1 MRLRHFLKSIRF
13 KIAASFFVVFF
24 GVSLIFNYFLFQSI
38 KTSLINAFR
47 DGARIET
54 EGILNSVSPELD
66 QIPVT
71 QADQPFQIW
80 YSNIFE
86 SQLIYERSDFPEIF
100 SSVFVEI
107 ENTNDEGEFLPNE
120 FIKIDTFTYSI
131 VNRMM
136 EEGGR
141 VSLVLAK
148 NNKLVYAEIESLRG
162 NLILANAGAAALAFL
177 FALLIADFT
186 LKPLQN
192 LIVKAK
198 SVKASTKMERLP
210 VSPANDEITQL
221 SQTMNEMISRIEDSI
236 LHQNQ
241 FFASAAH
248 ELRTP
253 LANMRSEL
261 EVKLQQIKSINEQST
276 LVSLKE
282 EVIRLENVVQDF
294 LLMSQ
299 LKSDSVTLNIESLR
313 IDDLLYDILEKMNGS
328 FLTAKLQSR
337 INISATE
344 TALRIATDSSKLES
358 IVYNVINNAIRYSN
372 NVDKFLIDVNQIDNA
387 IELKFTNK
395 IDLSKSVLHG
405 NNLGLWICDQL
416 SQKLG
421 FVFKAEKED
430 DLFVAK
436 ITIPINAH
444 NSLHSRQ

>member
-1 MRLRHFLKSIRF
+1 MRLRHFFKSIRF

-54 EGILNSVSPELD
+54 EGIFNSVSDEFD

-107 ENTNDEGEFLPNE
+107 ERTNDEGAFLPYE
-120 FIKIDTFTYSI
+120 FIKIDTFTYVI

-136 EEGGR
+136 EEAR

-148 NNKLVYAEIESLRG
+148 NNKLVYAEIERLRE

-186 LKPLQN
+186 LKPLQK
-192 LIVKAK
+192 LILKAK

-236 LHQNQ
+236 LRQNQ

-299 LKSDSVTLNIESLR
+299 LKSDNVTLNIESLR

-337 INISATE
+337 INIAAAQES
-344 TALRIATDSSKLES
+344 LKIATDSSKLES
-358 IVYNVINNAIRYSN
+358 IIYNIINNAIRYSN
-372 NVDKFLIDVNQIDNA
+372 NVDKFVIDVDQIDNA

-395 IDLSKSVLHG
+395 IDLAKSAFHG

-421 FVFKAEKED
+421 FGFNAEKKD

>member
-1 MRLRHFLKSIRF
+1 MRLRHFFKSIRF

-54 EGILNSVSPELD
+54 EGIFNSVSPELD

-107 ENTNDEGEFLPNE
+107 ERTNEEGAFLPYE
-120 FIKIDTFTYSI
+120 FIKIDTFTYVI

-136 EEGGR
+136 EEAR

-148 NNKLVYAEIESLRG
+148 NNKLVYAEIERLRG

-177 FALLIADFT
+177 FALLIADFN
-186 LKPLQN
+186 LKPLQK
-192 LIVKAK
+192 LITKAK

-253 LANMRSEL
+253 LSNMRSEL
-261 EVKLQQIKSINEQST
+261 EVKLQKIKSLNEQST

-328 FLTAKLQSR
+328 FLTALLQSR
-337 INISATE
+337 INIAAAQES
-344 TALRIATDSSKLES
+344 LKIVTDSSKLES
-358 IVYNVINNAIRYSN
+358 IIYNIINNAIRYSN
-372 NVDKFLIDVNQIDNA
+372 NVDKFVIDVNQIDNA
-387 IELKFTNK
+387 IELNFTNK
-395 IDLSKSVLHG
+395 IDLAKSALHG

-421 FVFKAEKED
+421 FGFKAEKKD

-436 ITIPINAH
+436 ISIPINAH
-444 NSLHSRQ
+444 SSLHSRQ